1 MGVRGV
7 LDFTPVYDDDF
18 VGWPL
23 ARLDR
28 AHGVYGTFGNPTLA
42 WASGMGRVRTGYH
55 KAIDIPVNDQLGAR
69 PVFAIEG
76 GVVKIANEKWTTTP
90 LGERVR
96 AGVVGL
102 GHFRYAHVIPE
113 VGVGES
119 VVAGQRIGV
128 TAPGWWHVH
137 LGEWARQGGKRVMVN
152 PLRPGGKLGP
162 IVDTGRPFVRAI
174 RFYPKADENN
184 ASPHTL
190 RRERVTGVVV
200 PVALAMDR
208 FPKKSWPGAPVVPLH
223 VYRASLLLKRGGVV
237 VEDRTLFQLDSAPG
251 PTWQHFFR
259 PLTRRSAPV
268 AVCAVRKP
276 ANCEGRHWLRL
287 SERGWDTRRMAN
299 GWYTLTV
306 KVEDTVGRTARR
318 TIRFRIAN

>member
-1 MGVRGV
+1 MRVRGA
-7 LDFTPVYDDDF
+7 LDFTPTYNDDF
-18 VGWPL
+18 EGWPL
-23 ARLDR
+23 APIHRP
-28 AHGVYGTFGNPTLA
+28 HGVYGTFGNPTLA
-42 WASGMGRVRTGYH
+42 WASGMGKVRTSYH
-55 KAIDIPVNDQLGAR
+55 KAIDIPVNDAR
-69 PVFAIEG
+69 GPQPVFAIEG
-76 GVVKIANEKWTTTP
+76 GVVKIANVKLTTTP

-96 AGVVGL
+96 AGVVGV
-102 GHFRYAHVIPE
+102 GHFRYAHIVSE
-113 VGVGES
+113 VAVGER
-119 VVAGQRIGV
+119 VDAGQRIGV

-137 LGEWARQGGKRVMVN
+137 LGEWARHAGRRVMVN

-162 IVDTGRPFVRAI
+162 VLDRGRPYVEAI

-184 ASPHTL
+184 ERPHAI
-190 RRERVTGVVV
+190 RRERVRGVVV

-208 FPKKSWPGAPVVPLH
+208 FPKKSWPKAPVGPLH
-223 VYRASLLLKRGGVV
+223 VYKASILLKRGNVV
-237 VEDRTLFQLDSAPG
+237 VEERTLFQLDSAPG
-251 PTWQHFFR
+251 PTWKHFFR

-276 ANCEGRHWLRL
+276 DNCAGRHWLRL

-318 TIRFRIAN
+318 TLRFRIAN